1 MLWRKLQ
8 NCIKC
13 IHSSFACCMIR
24 EGIRGRRERER
35 EGRGMSTKSVL
46 KCVSSASGKVSE
58 IFERGQFG
66 WGEMDRYLHL
76 DFSKTDFNLSK
87 IVNLYLFFKKSIF
100 FCHFFYFVADDL
112 TPQPPFTEQAKGVNC
127 GVVSW
132 SIAGVVL
139 RGWETP
145 RRCKRG
151 RGGEFLSVSQSV
163 KCDRMMMKRNKNKRR
178 ECKNTRQVK
187 Q

>member
-58 IFERGQFG
+58 IFERRPFG
-66 WGEMDRYLHL
+66 WGEMDRYLDL

-87 IVNLYLFFKKSIF
+87 IVNVYLFLEKSLFFVIF
-100 FCHFFYFVADDL
+100 LFCCRWL
-112 TPQPPFTEQAKGVNC
+112 NPTTPLHR
-127 GVVSW
+127 
-132 SIAGVVL
+132 AG
-139 RGWETP
+139 
-145 RRCKRG
+145 KRG
-151 RGGEFLSVSQSV
+151 KLWCCLLEHCGCCSQRVGDPPKVLEGKGRWVFVSQSV
-163 KCDRMMMKRNKNKRR
+163 S
-178 ECKNTRQVK
+178 QVW
-187 Q
+187 